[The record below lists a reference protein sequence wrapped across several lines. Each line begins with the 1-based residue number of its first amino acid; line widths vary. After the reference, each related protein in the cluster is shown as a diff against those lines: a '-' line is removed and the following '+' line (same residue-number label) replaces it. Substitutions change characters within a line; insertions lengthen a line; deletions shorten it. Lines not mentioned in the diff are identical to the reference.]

1 MIYSILRIFT
11 RWAFL
16 AFFRRIYCHGR
27 RTVPKGIPLIFTPNH
42 PTAFIEP
49 CFLACFS
56 GRTMHFLT
64 RGDVF
69 INPVVRW
76 LLRLVHLIP
85 IYRFHD
91 GFSNLRK
98 NDHSLSAAS
107 KVLSGNGCVLIMAE
121 GGMRHEKRLRPI
133 RKGAARLAF
142 DTMEQYN
149 LPELAVQPI
158 AVNYTYAELPRK
170 ESMISI
176 RPPIYLSK
184 KMEKYREDPKAAIEA
199 LTQEIHQSLASRVIH
214 IEHSEDEKLTEQVL
228 RFCRPAWKDQSSSI
242 IQDDNDHRLLQ
253 EKQIAEKI
261 AVMDSKMKQLL
272 HQLFINNEAL
282 PLKGSSPTKLHK
294 YEKRYDKLP
303 LTVFVIR
310 MIRYIAGIFHWLPYR
325 LTTFVTDR
333 TGLTIEFRSSVFMVT
348 AMIVWPIWWLILSL
362 SAGLIFGWMASLMV
376 LFVLVGWFILWI
388 IADNAISMH
397 PQTNTKKT
405 SFETTNY
412 VDQSKHD
419 AILSALKEAGID
431 TFK

>member
-1 MIYSILRIFT
+1 
-11 RWAFL
+11 
-16 AFFRRIYCHGR
+16 
-27 RTVPKGIPLIFTPNH
+27 
-42 PTAFIEP
+42 
-49 CFLACFS
+49 
-56 GRTMHFLT
+56 MHFLT

-176 RPPIYLSK
+176 RPPIYLSE

-242 IQDDNDHRLLQ
+242 IQDDNDRRLLR
-253 EKQIAEKI
+253 EKQIADKVNTMDADKKI
-261 AVMDSKMKQLL
+261 ALL
-272 HQLFINNEAL
+272 QLFHRWQNAI
-282 PLKGSSPTKLHK
+282 PQDKKPTSNRVFDQF
-294 YEKRYDKLP
+294 EKKSNWLILVLRILRG
-303 LTVFVIR
+303 IS
-310 MIRYIAGIFHWLPYR
+310 GIFQWIPYR
-325 LTTFVTDR
+325 ITQAITRTTRLD
-333 TGLTIEFRSSVFMVT
+333 IEFSSSIFLIT
-348 AMIVWPIWWLILSL
+348 AMIIWPLWWIILATVGLSIYGWGTAVGIILSMIGWLIL
-362 SAGLIFGWMASLMV
+362 WV
-376 LFVLVGWFILWI
+376 T
-388 IADNAISMH
+388 ADNAIHRLKS
-397 PQTNTKKT
+397 
-405 SFETTNY
+405 
-412 VDQSKHD
+412 HD
-419 AILSALKEAGID
+419 FG
-431 TFK
+431 